1 MSTPELLNA
10 IYEELKVIKEELKR
24 LNSKIELIEASLIQ
38 EEEVSREEV
47 EELDE
52 LSRETRENGI
62 PWEKLKTELGL

>member
-62 PWEKLKTELGL
+62 PWEKLKAELGL

>member
-52 LSRETRENGI
+52 LARETRENGI
-62 PWEKLKTELGL
+62 PWEKLKAELGL